1 MPRCPN
7 ELLLGISINGTCH
20 PRCISHPIANPAH
33 STPALQGV
41 ISSAAAL
48 LMKPSPAPV
57 SAEIHNST
65 NSPSK
70 NEGLPTFG
78 LLLTGDEI
86 YHYTKRN
93 TIPF

>member
-1 MPRCPN
+1 
-7 ELLLGISINGTCH
+7 
-20 PRCISHPIANPAH
+20 
-33 STPALQGV
+33 
-41 ISSAAAL
+41 
-48 LMKPSPAPV
+48 MKPSPAPV